1 MLAVA
6 HFRVTAQQP
15 SLSTPVMLLLA
26 TLAPFVVLATRV
38 VASPTADGDKPVS
51 IPITKR
57 INPTGTLNVV
67 QKDNKRARFLLKG
80 GQQHESLT
88 PDVPLNDTGEIYT
101 ADIAV
106 GDPPTQCESCQFR
119 PRMVS

>member
-1 MLAVA
+1 
-6 HFRVTAQQP
+6 
-15 SLSTPVMLLLA
+15 MLLFA

-38 VASPTADGDKPVS
+38 VASPTADDDKLVS

-57 INPTGTLNVV
+57 ISPAGTLDVV
-67 QKDNKRARFLLKG
+67 QKDNKRSNFLLKG

-88 PDVPLNDTGEIYT
+88 PDVPLNDPGDIYT

-106 GDPPTQCESCQFR
+106 GDPPTQCESCQFWS
-119 PRMVS
+119 RMVS

>member
-1 MLAVA
+1 
-6 HFRVTAQQP
+6 
-15 SLSTPVMLLLA
+15 MLLLA
-26 TLAPFVVLATRV
+26 TLAPFVVLITRV
-38 VASPTADGDKPVS
+38 VASPTTDGDKLVS

-57 INPTGTLNVV
+57 ISPAGMLNVV

-80 GQQHESLT
+80 GQQHDESVT
-88 PDVPLNDTGEIYT
+88 PDVPVNDEGDLYT

-106 GDPPTQCESCQFR
+106 GDPPTQCESCQFQ

>member
-1 MLAVA
+1 
-6 HFRVTAQQP
+6 
-15 SLSTPVMLLLA
+15 MLLLA

-38 VASPTADGDKPVS
+38 VAGPAANGDKLVS

-57 INPTGTLNVV
+57 ISPAGTLNVV
-67 QKDNKRARFLLKG
+67 QKDNKRLRFLLKG

-88 PDVPLNDTGEIYT
+88 PDVPLNDAGAIYT

-106 GDPPTQCESCQFR
+106 GDPPTQCESCQFGS
-119 PRMVS
+119 RMVS

>member
-1 MLAVA
+1 
-6 HFRVTAQQP
+6 
-15 SLSTPVMLLLA
+15 MLLLA

-38 VASPTADGDKPVS
+38 VAGPTADSDGDKFVS
-51 IPITKR
+51 IPITSHKQISR
-57 INPTGTLNVV
+57 AGSTLKVV
-67 QKDNKRARFLLKG
+67 QKDHKRSKFLLKG

-88 PDVPLNDTGEIYT
+88 PDVPLDDIGDAYT

-106 GDPPTQCESCQFR
+106 GDPPTQCESCQFW

>member
-1 MLAVA
+1 M
-6 HFRVTAQQP
+6 F
-15 SLSTPVMLLLA
+15 LLT

-38 VASPTADGDKPVS
+38 VAAPTTDGDKLVS

-57 INPTGTLNVV
+57 ISPAGTLNVV
-67 QKDNKRARFLLKG
+67 QKDYKRSRFLLKSR
-80 GQQHESLT
+80 QQHESLT
-88 PDVPLNDTGEIYT
+88 PDVPLNDVGESYI